1 MAAIDFPNTPTL
13 NQQVTLGGFLWQWNG
28 EVWRKINA
36 GKSAFAIA
44 VDNGFTGTEA
54 QWLTSLVGA
63 NGAAGATGATG
74 AAGATGATGAQG
86 TTGATGPSGVVTATS
101 PITYNSG
108 TQTVGINLTFAQD
121 IEIET
126 LMGAL

>member
-1 MAAIDFPNTPTL
+1 MAAIDFPSTPTL
-13 NQQVTLGGFLWQWNG
+13 NQQETLGGFLWQWNG
-28 EVWRKINA
+28 DVWRKINA
-36 GKSAFAIA
+36 GKSAYAIA

-54 QWLTSLVGA
+54 EWLTSLVGDDGA
-63 NGAAGATGATG
+63 SGTNGTNGTNGTDGAAGPA
-74 AAGATGATGAQG
+74 
-86 TTGATGPSGVVTATS
+86 GVVTATA
-101 PITYNSG
+101 PITYDSG

>member
-1 MAAIDFPNTPTL
+1 MAAINFPDTPTL
-13 NQQVTLGGFLWQWNG
+13 NQRATLGGFLWEWNG
-28 EVWRKINA
+28 DVWRKINA
-36 GKSAFAIA
+36 GKSAYAIA

-54 QWLTSLVGA
+54 QWLASLVGA
-63 NGAAGATGATG
+63 NGTNGTNGTNG
-74 AAGATGATGAQG
+74 AAGTAGVAAATA
-86 TTGATGPSGVVTATS
+86 
-101 PITYNSG
+101 PITYDSG